1 MTTVHTLTLKVSA
14 AAARATGTPAALAVA
29 MAIAAGSVMYG
40 AKVGFTKEWALAFD
54 IVTALVPLLM
64 VFILQSSQNRDG
76 LALQAKLDELILR
89 SEGANRMVGAEDKDV
104 HELRTLADSVRREA
118 SDDGA
123 QDAEEIGTR
132 AGPNKNG

>member
-1 MTTVHTLTLKVSA
+1 MTTVHTLTLKISA

-29 MAIAAGSVMYG
+29 VAISVGSVVYG
-40 AKVGFTKEWALAFD
+40 ARVGFTKEWALAFD

-89 SEGANRMVGAEDKDV
+89 GEGANRMVGAEDKDER
-104 HELRTLADSVRREA
+104 ELRSLADSIRQEA
-118 SDDGA
+118 SDDGTGPA
-123 QDAEEIGTR
+123 AGT
-132 AGPNKNG
+132 GETTGTG